1 MTTDEI
7 IFRKAAEDRINRN
20 KNNSENDQN
29 YLNTP
34 NKTTPTKHRKIRRE
48 SILSFIDKSNNKE
61 LNTTPNIARLATID
75 YKINGTRALAF
86 DNEFIRPRWVPDE
99 EINNCYNCHDEFNFI
114 NRKHHCRHCGNI
126 FCNICSS
133 LSCLLPEK
141 FGHGSDPKRVCKKC
155 YDLLDNSQ
163 NELSLSIGNHQKD
176 NYVDLSYSD
185 TCIPTRYLNLPITF
199 NLDND
204 IRKATYTIYNILEQG
219 LIKDNQSIINLIKKC
234 KGLVFLTVI
243 KGGFI
248 FAPKIGTGLVISKFK
263 NNYWSPPSAI
273 GTIGISYG
281 AIIGAEITDYLIF
294 LNDDD
299 ALNSFTSDKQLSFG
313 AGIDIAIGN
322 IGRSGMI
329 DINISDKGSCT
340 LFSYSQSR
348 GFLAGA
354 SLDGS
359 IISTR
364 NDINH
369 KFYGRK
375 LTPKELLSGILNDG
389 TYINP
394 LPKAAQPLYDALNK
408 ILYINL

>member
-1 MTTDEI
+1 MKI
-7 IFRKAAEDRINRN
+7 NIGGIKIF
-20 KNNSENDQN
+20 
-29 YLNTP
+29 
-34 NKTTPTKHRKIRRE
+34 
-48 SILSFIDKSNNKE
+48 KSNVYEDHRGFFKEVYKKKE
-61 LNTTPNIARLATID
+61 LQNKQLI
-75 YKINGTRALAF
+75 F
-86 DNEFIRPRWVPDE
+86 
-99 EINNCYNCHDEFNFI
+99 
-114 NRKHHCRHCGNI
+114 HCA
-126 FCNICSS
+126 STS
-133 LSCLLPEK
+133 
-141 FGHGSDPKRVCKKC
+141 KKNV
-155 YDLLDNSQ
+155 L
-163 NELSLSIGNHQKD
+163 
-176 NYVDLSYSD
+176 
-185 TCIPTRYLNLPITF
+185 R
-199 NLDND
+199 
-204 IRKATYTIYNILEQG
+204 G
-219 LIKDNQSIINLIKKC
+219 LHMQIKNPQAK
-234 KGLVFLTVI
+234 FLTVI

-340 LFSYSQSR
+340 LLSYSQSR

-364 NDINH
+364 NDVNH

-375 LTPKELLSGILNDG
+375 LSSKELLSGILNDG

-408 ILYINL
+408 ILYIMLHISL